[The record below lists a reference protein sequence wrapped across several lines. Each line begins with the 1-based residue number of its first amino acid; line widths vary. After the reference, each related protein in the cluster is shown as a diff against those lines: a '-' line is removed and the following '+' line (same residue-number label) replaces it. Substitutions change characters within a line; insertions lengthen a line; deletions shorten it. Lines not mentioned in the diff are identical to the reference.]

1 MMPSR
6 HPQTGHYKINMGRN
20 REISNSE
27 IEKLLDDANYLIDEA
42 EALKYVIDAVPYDE
56 TPPDGESIIDM
67 LRLINFAQKEYYR
80 PVSERVFSEN
90 RLVKLNE
97 ITHFKKAYQDHDE
110 EKERDIQKVLSKIIK
125 NRAAL
130 LIFFNRITVI
140 DWERILKDQFGTQ
153 ITLYDF
159 AVEMV
164 KEERGLLKN
173 IADLVMIYQNEL
185 HNQREINRKIS
196 QRKLSDD

>member
-1 MMPSR
+1 
-6 HPQTGHYKINMGRN
+6 MGRN